1 MKAKIAR
8 VKINSVQRGASAM
21 PANEQV
27 RVEIQSF
34 LQALDSYPDR
44 FTREPEVTFEQ
55 HRNSVSKAVKSEYI
69 RV

>member
-1 MKAKIAR
+1 
-8 VKINSVQRGASAM
+8 M

-55 HRNSVSKAVKSEYI
+55 HRNSVSKAVKSEHI